1 MTPPFGMSH
10 PRFLW
15 NHVQGGDRMDWI
27 RGLFSAQPGLN
38 RVQPAGLV
46 LMVAGAIA
54 AIFVSSALEK
64 RAVDRRWILLCRLG
78 GLMLACVG
86 ALVAIH

>member
-1 MTPPFGMSH
+1 
-10 PRFLW
+10 
-15 NHVQGGDRMDWI
+15 MDWI

-64 RAVDRRWILLCRLG
+64 RAADRRMIQLCRMG
-78 GLMLACVG
+78 GLALACVG
-86 ALVAIH
+86 ALVAMR